1 MSIYESYQ
9 EEIRKIR
16 RSGKLLLRKINQH
29 ETMMNR
35 RKQLMIPSTFTE
47 IHKFYTMVTTL
58 IRMLAFIKS
67 CQFFQFKNIPLIDE
81 YMDFFYQINN
91 YNYQNYLRNF
101 MLRVRQ
107 LQSVDFHIQRN
118 INSSFF

>member
-9 EEIRKIR
+9 EEICKIR
-16 RSGKLLLRKINQH
+16 KSGNLLLRKIKQH

-47 IHKFYTMVTTL
+47 IHKFYTMVTML

-67 CQFFQFKNIPLIDE
+67 YQFFQFRNIPLIDE

-101 MLRVRQ
+101 MLRVRE
-107 LQSVDFHIQRN
+107 LQSVDFHIKRN
-118 INSSFF
+118 INY